1 MCRVP
6 AHIHPRP
13 SSPLVAGST
22 SRAGHKR
29 PLDDDGVPS
38 AYPLSEA
45 GAFPAH
51 PKRLKVFPQ
60 PPNGCARMLPM
71 DVDSLPAY
79 SATMKHVYREFVYDC
94 AHDDYSGLFPDP
106 LELWAM
112 WQYDCPMV

>member
-1 MCRVP
+1 
-6 AHIHPRP
+6 
-13 SSPLVAGST
+13 
-22 SRAGHKR
+22 
-29 PLDDDGVPS
+29 
-38 AYPLSEA
+38 
-45 GAFPAH
+45 
-51 PKRLKVFPQ
+51 
-60 PPNGCARMLPM
+60 MLPM